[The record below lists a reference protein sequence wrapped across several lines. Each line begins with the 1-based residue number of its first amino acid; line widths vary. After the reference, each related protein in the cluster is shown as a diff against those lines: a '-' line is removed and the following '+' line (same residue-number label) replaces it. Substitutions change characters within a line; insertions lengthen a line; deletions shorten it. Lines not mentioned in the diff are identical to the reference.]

1 MENRRL
7 VTILY
12 LVAGLA
18 GGVLVSSAATQVVA
32 YQDLANPVVGIFPI
46 TTLLGFVGGALT
58 FGALWR
64 HERATEFV
72 DSAIG
77 EMKKVT
83 WPTREETVNNTG
95 IVVGAAVGFGALMF
109 AYDTT
114 WSFITKLALYSNV
127 GN

>member
-18 GGVLVSSAATQVVA
+18 GGVLVSSAAMQVVA
-32 YQDLANPVVGIFPI
+32 YQDLANPVIGIFPL
-46 TTLLGFVGGALT
+46 TTLLGVVGAALT
-58 FGALWR
+58 FGVLWR

-114 WSFITKLALYSNV
+114 WSFITKLALYTNV

>member
-7 VTILY
+7 VTVLY

-32 YQDLANPVVGIFPI
+32 YQDLANPVIGIFPL
-46 TTLLGFVGGALT
+46 TTLLGVVGAALT

-109 AYDTT
+109 VYDTT

>member
-1 MENRRL
+1 VENRRF

-18 GGVLVSSAATQVVA
+18 GGVLVSSAATQVVS
-32 YQDLANPVVGIFPI
+32 YQHLANPVVGIFPV
-46 TTLLGFVGGALT
+46 TTLLGGAGAALT
-58 FGALWR
+58 FAALWR
-64 HERATEFV
+64 HERVGEFV

-77 EMKKVT
+77 EIKKVT
-83 WPTREETVNNTG
+83 WPTREETVSNTG

-109 AYDTT
+109 VYDTT
-114 WSFITKLALYSNV
+114 WSFITKVALYSNV